1 MAHGSVQAQ
10 NRTSED
16 WFQLVRAGTLRL
28 PRFQR
33 HEAWDRSTVV
43 SLLETVLRGLPAGA
57 ALVLN
62 VGEPEPFISRHLVT
76 APQVDGRVTEHLLD
90 GQQRLT
96 ALWRSLYGTYD
107 DLTLFVTWQP
117 DPDHEGAETVEVV
130 SQPRWTRNSK
140 RYPVWCDDPKDV
152 LGRGY
157 VPVTLLAPDA
167 HARASD
173 WLQAACGDATEV
185 VKWINKLAALRQR
198 VAAYNLPYLYLP
210 QSTPKDVALDVFVKM
225 NTSNIRLTPFDI
237 VVAQVEAAAG
247 ASMHE
252 ILDGIGSEVPC
263 AGAYGDLGTLL
274 LDIAC
279 LHAGRTTSKANYL
292 RLDYERL
299 PEQWRQT
306 VGSLRFM
313 VSLLE
318 AEGIYDEARLPS
330 SPVLA
335 VVAALAKEVPAAG
348 DAHGNA
354 RAVLR
359 YYVWRAFLT
368 RRYESTTGTRSYQ
381 DYIALRDALRSGA
394 SLAEVRAP
402 IFDEAAFPLP
412 TVEQLLSARWPKTRD
427 ILARGIL
434 ALSLREGGR
443 DIADDTPLT
452 RDSVM
457 KREYHHLFPDSTL
470 VKRAKYEENESF
482 RALNCALITWQTNR
496 TVSNLSPLKY
506 LKDRVDAAQLGE
518 SEIAARLESHLVPW
532 DAIKNSGPYLDG
544 SDPQLI
550 RNDYESFLRARA
562 TLVAA
567 KAAERAGTGKVG
579 GGAVAAGVDESG
591 VSVLTEVQPT
601 GAAAATG
608 MRPAA
613 PVTARSPDDLVRKF
627 DAAMK
632 DVYVRAKREAGYD
645 AKAYLGMLSE
655 YGGLE
660 TAKRLLS
667 TASVSDGFVALWERK
682 RIDLAVENVILRPE
696 FEVLFTDDERET
708 AQRRLLEYGF
718 DGAGRNTW

>member
-1 MAHGSVQAQ
+1 MARCGS
-10 NRTSED
+10 
-16 WFQLVRAGTLRL
+16 W
-28 PRFQR
+28 
-33 HEAWDRSTVV
+33 
-43 SLLETVLRGLPAGA
+43 
-57 ALVLN
+57 
-62 VGEPEPFISRHLVT
+62 
-76 APQVDGRVTEHLLD
+76 
-90 GQQRLT
+90 
-96 ALWRSLYGTYD
+96 
-107 DLTLFVTWQP
+107 
-117 DPDHEGAETVEVV
+117 
-130 SQPRWTRNSK
+130 
-140 RYPVWCDDPKDV
+140 YP
-152 LGRGY
+152 
-157 VPVTLLAPDA
+157 
-167 HARASD
+167 
-173 WLQAACGDATEV
+173 
-185 VKWINKLAALRQR
+185 
-198 VAAYNLPYLYLP
+198 
-210 QSTPKDVALDVFVKM
+210 
-225 NTSNIRLTPFDI
+225 
-237 VVAQVEAAAG
+237 
-247 ASMHE
+247 
-252 ILDGIGSEVPC
+252 
-263 AGAYGDLGTLL
+263 
-274 LDIAC
+274 
-279 LHAGRTTSKANYL
+279 
-292 RLDYERL
+292 
-299 PEQWRQT
+299 
-306 VGSLRFM
+306 
-313 VSLLE
+313 LLE
-318 AEGIYDEARLPS
+318 AEGIYDETRLPS

-354 RAVLR
+354 RALLR

-368 RRYESTTGTRSYQ
+368 RRYESTTPTRSYQ
-381 DYIALRDALRSGA
+381 DYTALRDALRSGA

-427 ILARGIL
+427 ILARGVL

-443 DIADDTPLT
+443 DIADDTPVT

-532 DAIKNSGPYLDG
+532 DAIKNSGPYPDG
-544 SDPQLI
+544 CDPHLI

-567 KAAERAGTGKVG
+567 KAAERAGAGKVG
-579 GGAVAAGVDESG
+579 GGAVPAVAASVDESG

-601 GAAAATG
+601 SAAAATD

-613 PVTARSPDDLVRKF
+613 PVTARFSDDLVRKF

-667 TASVSDGFVALWERK
+667 TISVSDGFVALWERK
-682 RIDLAVENVILRPE
+682 RIDLAVENVILRSE
-696 FEVLFTDDERET
+696 FAALFTDDERET
-708 AQRRLLEYGF
+708 ARRRLLEYGF
-718 DGAGRNTW
+718 DGG

>member
-1 MAHGSVQAQ
+1 MAQGSVQAQ
-10 NRTSED
+10 NRTIED
-16 WFQLVRAGTLRL
+16 WFQMVRTGVLRL

-76 APQVDGRVTEHLLD
+76 APPVDGRVTEHLLD

-117 DPDHEGAETVEVV
+117 DPDHEDVETVEVL
-130 SQPRWTRNSK
+130 SQPRWTRRGK
-140 RYPVWCDDPKDV
+140 RYPVWCDDPEDV
-152 LGRGY
+152 FQRGY
-157 VPVTLLAPDA
+157 VPVTLLGPDA

-173 WLQAACGDATEV
+173 WLQAACGDAIEV

-198 VAAYNLPYLYLP
+198 VAAYNIPYLYLP

-252 ILDGIGSEVPC
+252 ILEGIGSEVPS

-274 LDIAC
+274 LDVAC
-279 LHAGRTTSKANYL
+279 LHAGRTASKANYL
-292 RLDYERL
+292 RLDYARL
-299 PEQWRQT
+299 PEQWKQT
-306 VGSLRFM
+306 VEPLRFM

-318 AEGIYDEARLPS
+318 GEGIYDEARLPS

-348 DAHGNA
+348 DTRGNA
-354 RAVLR
+354 RTLLR
-359 YYVWRAFLT
+359 YYLWRAFLT
-368 RRYESTTGTRSYQ
+368 RRYESTTGTRSFQ
-381 DYIALRDALRSGA
+381 DYVALRDALRSGA
-394 SLAEVRAP
+394 SLADVKAP
-402 IFDEAAFPLP
+402 IFDEAAYPLP
-412 TVEQLLSARWPKTRD
+412 ALELLLSTRWPKTRD
-427 ILARGIL
+427 ILARGVL

-443 DIADDTPLT
+443 DIADDTPVT
-452 RDSVM
+452 RDSVIN
-457 KREYHHLFPDSTL
+457 REYHHLFPDSTL
-470 VKRAKYEENESF
+470 VKRAKYEEDESF

-496 TVSNLSPLKY
+496 TVSNLSPLQY

-518 SEIAARLESHLVPW
+518 AEIAARLESHLVPW
-532 DAIKNSGPYLDG
+532 GAIKNSGPYPDG
-544 SDPQLI
+544 CDPQLI
-550 RNDYESFLRARA
+550 RDDYESFLRARA

-567 KAAERAGTGKVG
+567 KAAERAGAGKVG
-579 GGAVAAGVDESG
+579 GGAVAAVAADIHESR
-591 VSVLTEVQPT
+591 VSAISEEQPT
-601 GAAAATG
+601 SEAVAEG
-608 MRPAA
+608 MTPAA
-613 PVTARSPDDLVRKF
+613 PVSARFSGDLVKQF

-632 DVYVRAKREAGYD
+632 DVYVRAKREVGYD
-645 AKAYLGMLSE
+645 AKAYLGMLAE
-655 YGGLE
+655 YGGLG

-667 TASVSDGFVALWERK
+667 SASVSDGFVTLWERK
-682 RIDLAVENVILRPE
+682 RIDLAVENVVLRPE
-696 FEVLFTDDERET
+696 FAALFTDDERET
-708 AQRRLLEYGF
+708 ARQRLLEYGF
-718 DGAGRNTW
+718 DVG